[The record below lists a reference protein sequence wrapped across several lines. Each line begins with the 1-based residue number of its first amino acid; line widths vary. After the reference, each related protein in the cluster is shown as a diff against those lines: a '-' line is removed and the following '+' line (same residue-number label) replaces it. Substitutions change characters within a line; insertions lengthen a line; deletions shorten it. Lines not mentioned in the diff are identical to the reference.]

1 MSMIICPECRNE
13 VSAQATTCPKC
24 GYPLMIEP
32 DTVIITPTPPPVI
45 EPAPIIVREVLT
57 EEKSNFP
64 AWALVPIALAL
75 VVVIFG
81 LIWMMNRNQND
92 ANDNANARIA
102 ASVNSRA
109 TRTAEQIP
117 STVNP
122 PTTAGSTVVVPS
134 TANPA
139 TGDYSSSVPPT
150 APTNLPPAGS
160 ETVVTNPPSDKGNLL
175 LTATVLTSKGIKQPV
190 KAEKFYLL
198 SKDLETIL
206 SNANIEATE
215 GSYASTLGA
224 AIADPNRKDELQ
236 KCLAAINP
244 YIVARTLSDSTG
256 NASFKNVKPD
266 SYYLFGVHKT
276 GNSASV
282 WNTSVAV
289 NPGENTI
296 ALNGSVPAPAPPST
310 VDSNQ

>member
-1 MSMIICPECRNE
+1 MSIILCPECRSE
-13 VSAQATTCPKC
+13 VSAQAVTCPKC
-24 GYPLMIEP
+24 GYPLAIEP
-32 DTVIITPTPPPVI
+32 DTVIITPTPPPVV
-45 EPAPIIVREVLT
+45 EPLPVVVREVIT

-81 LIWMMNRNQND
+81 LIWMMNRNQTD
-92 ANDNANARIA
+92 ANDNANVRITA
-102 ASVNSRA
+102 AANSRT

-122 PTTAGSTVVVPS
+122 PAGSTVVVPS
-134 TANPA
+134 TTNPS
-139 TGDYSSSVPPT
+139 TGDYPSSVPPT
-150 APTNLPPAGS
+150 VPTNLPPAGS
-160 ETVVTNPPSDKGNLL
+160 ETVVTNPAPPDKGNLM
-175 LTATVLTSKGIKQPV
+175 LTATVLTSKGTKLPV

-206 SNANIEATE
+206 SSANIEATE

-224 AIADPNRKDELQ
+224 VIADPNRKDELE

-244 YIVARTLSDSTG
+244 YIVAKTLSDSTG

-296 ALNGSVPAPAPPST
+296 ALNGSVPAPAPPIT